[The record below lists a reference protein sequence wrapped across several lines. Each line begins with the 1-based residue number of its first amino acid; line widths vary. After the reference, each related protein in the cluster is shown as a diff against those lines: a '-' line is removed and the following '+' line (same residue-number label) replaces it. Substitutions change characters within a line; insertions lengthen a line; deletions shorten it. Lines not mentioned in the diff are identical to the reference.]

1 MPRFFTALLFL
12 FSFLACSFNAT
23 AAPAPAAAAS
33 AASGATLPVVLTPD
47 QARQALIVLNDPKRR
62 AQVEDT
68 LRAVAAAGALAA
80 PAPAASTPAAAA
92 APASAASG
100 VAAAF
105 KSNGLVTQLSRQLA
119 RWAQSIARETRH
131 SLYALLD
138 LGSVRAWWTDRLST
152 PSGMALLLGIGWV
165 MLATLVPAGIVE
177 WLLTRLALKPRR
189 KIAARANADAETQ
202 RAEAALTPAQREDAR
217 DEQIAAALKGDEKN
231 VQPISQTHTAKG
243 KLHALRHWA
252 LFRRMPAALLNA
264 ILAAVP
270 VVGFALVASLIM
282 SMLTADGSI
291 TEDIV
296 SRLVDIYVICRGVL
310 IVVNLFI
317 APRSPG
323 LRLWRVSN
331 ASALFCQGWMRR
343 IVAVVGVGS
352 ALAEVPMPLGLSED
366 AHIAIMKLTALVAHV
381 MVAIV
386 ILECRHPVGNWL
398 RQSTASHRSLSHL
411 GNWLADIWAGVA
423 VFFVLALWL
432 IWALDV
438 DNGFE
443 TLVHLGGLS
452 LAVLVVARMVAIV
465 ALGALAHL
473 FRVSQGDDEA
483 EGTSAGTSS
492 AAANTAS
499 ASSSSD
505 TAGEPPP
512 PAEEPSIVQRRAYR
526 YYPMVRQVV
535 SAVVGLIAM
544 LSLLDIWGVHLLR
557 FLASSP
563 TGHRLLSA
571 LVTIAV
577 AGAVA
582 VLIWEAVNISF
593 ERRLRA
599 WTDRGEFV
607 RASRLRTLMPMLR
620 SALLVA
626 IALIVG
632 LTGLSQIGVNT
643 APLLAG
649 ASIFGVALGFGSQKL
664 VQDFI
669 TGIFLLMEN
678 AMQVGDWVTVAGV
691 SGSVEYL
698 SIRTVRLRGGDGSL
712 FTVPFSS
719 VTTVNNVNRGI
730 GNASVRISIAYGAD
744 VDRSI
749 ALLKS
754 IGAEL
759 RTDADFKD
767 GILSDFSFWGVDA
780 VDGSA
785 VTLAGQIQ
793 CRDSMRWPVQR
804 EFNRRIL
811 ARFTAEGIDIANP
824 LRNVMIPG
832 QRPSDAARAE
842 GSTDTSTTAD
852 TQPPAAPAASAGE
865 ARPAAPAAPAG
876 AARPTTPAAS
886 AGEARPAAPSGAADA
901 GKR

>member
-1 MPRFFTALLFL
+1 
-12 FSFLACSFNAT
+12 
-23 AAPAPAAAAS
+23 
-33 AASGATLPVVLTPD
+33 
-47 QARQALIVLNDPKRR
+47 
-62 AQVEDT
+62 
-68 LRAVAAAGALAA
+68 
-80 PAPAASTPAAAA
+80 
-92 APASAASG
+92 
-100 VAAAF
+100 
-105 KSNGLVTQLSRQLA
+105 
-119 RWAQSIARETRH
+119 
-131 SLYALLD
+131 
-138 LGSVRAWWTDRLST
+138 
-152 PSGMALLLGIGWV
+152 
-165 MLATLVPAGIVE
+165 
-177 WLLTRLALKPRR
+177 
-189 KIAARANADAETQ
+189 
-202 RAEAALTPAQREDAR
+202 
-217 DEQIAAALKGDEKN
+217 
-231 VQPISQTHTAKG
+231 
-243 KLHALRHWA
+243 
-252 LFRRMPAALLNA
+252 
-264 ILAAVP
+264 
-270 VVGFALVASLIM
+270 
-282 SMLTADGSI
+282 
-291 TEDIV
+291 
-296 SRLVDIYVICRGVL
+296 VL
-310 IVVNLFI
+310 I
-317 APRSPG
+317 
-323 LRLWRVSN
+323 
-331 ASALFCQGWMRR
+331 
-343 IVAVVGVGS
+343 
-352 ALAEVPMPLGLSED
+352 
-366 AHIAIMKLTALVAHV
+366 
-381 MVAIV
+381 
-386 ILECRHPVGNWL
+386 
-398 RQSTASHRSLSHL
+398 
-411 GNWLADIWAGVA
+411 
-423 VFFVLALWL
+423 
-432 IWALDV
+432 
-438 DNGFE
+438 
-443 TLVHLGGLS
+443 
-452 LAVLVVARMVAIV
+452 VARMVAIA

-483 EGTSAGTSS
+483 AGISAGTSAGTPSQ
-492 AAANTAS
+492 ATDTAS
-499 ASSSSD
+499 ASSSGD
-505 TAGEPPP
+505 PADEPPP
-512 PAEEPSIVQRRAYR
+512 VEEPSIVQRRAYR

-544 LSLLDIWGVHLLR
+544 LTLLDIWGVHLLR

-744 VDRSI
+744 VDRAI

-754 IGAEL
+754 IGEEL

-780 VDGSA
+780 IDGSA

-832 QRPSDAARAE
+832 QRPSDAAPAE
-842 GSTDTSTTAD
+842 AATDVATAPQTQP
-852 TQPPAAPAASAGE
+852 TQPPAAS
-865 ARPAAPAAPAG
+865 AAPAAPAG
-876 AARPTTPAAS
+876 
-886 AGEARPAAPSGAADA
+886 EARPVAPSGAADA
-901 GKR
+901 GKP